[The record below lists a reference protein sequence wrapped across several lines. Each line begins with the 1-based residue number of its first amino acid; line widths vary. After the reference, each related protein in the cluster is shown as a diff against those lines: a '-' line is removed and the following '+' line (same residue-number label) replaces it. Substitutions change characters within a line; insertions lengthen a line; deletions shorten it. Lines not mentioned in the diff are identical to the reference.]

1 MNEDMLC
8 TRLHVYLLESGD
20 SYFVGLTDH
29 MFKILGDIMS
39 IDLPEIGT
47 YFDKDEVFATVDS
60 VKGATE
66 LYMPVSG
73 KVVEVNESLVN
84 NVDLFTE
91 QTEEESWLIRIE
103 TDADS
108 LDPSDFLEYID
119 YKEEF
124 D

>member
-1 MNEDMLC
+1 
-8 TRLHVYLLESGD
+8 
-20 SYFVGLTDH
+20 
-29 MFKILGDIMS
+29 MS